1 MGSFLNPARRPF
13 PRAAGAVPRRAFRL
27 PFASPPCSVIPRGA
41 KNLLWGGM
49 GALTNYKNKSPD
61 GASQAEDFYGK
72 KKLKNNP

>member
-13 PRAAGAVPRRAFRL
+13 PRAAGAAPRL
-27 PFASPPCSVIPRGA
+27 PPAVCFSPCSVIPRGA